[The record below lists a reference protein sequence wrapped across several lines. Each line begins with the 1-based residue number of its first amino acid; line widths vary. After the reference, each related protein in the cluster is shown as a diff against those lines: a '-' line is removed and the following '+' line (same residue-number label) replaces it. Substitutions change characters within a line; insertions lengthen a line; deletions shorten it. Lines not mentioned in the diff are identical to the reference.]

1 MIETHWSHKVAS
13 LTDIEP
19 MGKPSMVSFE
29 ESTNEISWLLMG
41 LVHMNT
47 LFYELNW
54 VDHVSY
60 PI

>member
-54 VDHVSY
+54 VDHVSD